1 MLVPD
6 LIMPRFVGLF
16 DAPSESV
23 AIVDDDAGN
32 RTLERNEVTEAIFD
46 FDQEGTAAE
55 HQRLTPNAE
64 GCCSCRSAASIRSS
78 SPPTTSSPGRR
89 CGSPS

>member
-16 DAPSESV
+16 EVPSQRV

-46 FDQEGTAAE
+46 QEKGD
-55 HQRLTPNAE
+55 
-64 GCCSCRSAASIRSS
+64 GGRS
-78 SPPTTSSPGRR
+78 TG
-89 CGSPS
+89 G